1 MSKYK
6 YKSQIRIQYTKTV
19 IAYFEKQCTKL
30 ELGFFHLFHL
40 QSLSNGI

>member
-6 YKSQIRIQYTKTV
+6 YKSQIRFQYTKTV

-30 ELGFFHLFHL
+30 E
-40 QSLSNGI
+40 